1 MDRIRNIRITS
12 LAVGCALA
20 LLIAPAYASAQNEPA
35 VPAEVQQW
43 IQEIQQVQ
51 AQLEPLQAQA
61 LEEEDLKA
69 EQEQVVQALRDR
81 MVAADP
87 ENEGRLVRME
97 AILAE
102 AAIAQQSGDADK
114 LAELTTEAS
123 TLQPQ
128 IQAAQQEALE
138 HPDVQ
143 PRVAAFQ
150 ENLHKRIV
158 AIDPAA
164 QDLLDRVEELQE
176 RVSAVMNNG
185 RV

>member
-1 MDRIRNIRITS
+1 MDRVPTHRLTS
-12 LAVGCALA
+12 FGIGCALA
-20 LLIAPAYASAQNEPA
+20 VLLAPAPARAQNAAE

-51 AQLEPLQAQA
+51 AQLEPLQARA
-61 LEEEDLKA
+61 LEEEGLKA
-69 EQEQVVQALRDR
+69 EQEQVVKALRDQ

-97 AILAE
+97 AILEE
-102 AAIAQQSGDADK
+102 AAIAQQAGDTDK

-123 TLQPQ
+123 SLQPQ
-128 IQAAQQEALE
+128 IQAAQQAALA
-138 HPDVQ
+138 HPSVQ
-143 PRVAAFQ
+143 PRIAAFQ

-164 QDLLDRVEELQE
+164 QGLLDRVAELQA
-176 RVSAVMNNG
+176 RVTDALNDG
-185 RV
+185 RI